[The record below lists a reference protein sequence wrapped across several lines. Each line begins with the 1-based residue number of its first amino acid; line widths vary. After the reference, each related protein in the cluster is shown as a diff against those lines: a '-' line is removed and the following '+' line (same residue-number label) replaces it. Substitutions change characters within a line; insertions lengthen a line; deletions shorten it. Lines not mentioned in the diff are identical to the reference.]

1 MRIHLGWIAAGIFVG
16 AAIVG
21 CGPSVSESDLGTI
34 VYEVPTVAGADEPF
48 AYPKL
53 PPPAPGS
60 EAERRVKRAQQMK
73 LHGALPAMTARD
85 LPLAPPLPLVPSP
98 ESPPKK

>member
-48 AYPKL
+48 PYPKL

-60 EAERRVKRAQQMK
+60 EAERRVTRFHERMSRGMAP
-73 LHGALPAMTARD
+73 GMTPPD
-85 LPLAPPLPLVPSP
+85 TPPAPPLPLA
-98 ESPPKK
+98 SPPDSPRKK

>member
-1 MRIHLGWIAAGIFVG
+1 MRLRFGWIAAGILVG
-16 AAIVG
+16 ATLGG

-48 AYPKL
+48 PYPKL

-60 EAERRVKRAQQMK
+60 EAERRMGRRPPGTPPGMMP
-73 LHGALPAMTARD
+73 GMT
-85 LPLAPPLPLVPSP
+85 PPSIEASGTPH
-98 ESPPKK
+98 KH